1 MVRRRNVSDEE
12 LLNVANQCF
21 IEHGPG
27 VSTTVIADEAGVSQ
41 ATLFKRFGTKQELMM
56 AALAPKIAPAL
67 LAQITAGPLD
77 GPIYDQLLELGLTM
91 NGLFDQML
99 PRVMMLWASG
109 TDPKEFFP
117 DPELAPPVLARK
129 ALARFFA
136 TAQSE
141 GRMGGGDPEALA
153 MGFIGGIKEL
163 TFQKHMLRQVETL
176 VDAEVYVRTFVDAV
190 WSGCAPK
197 VAP

>member
-1 MVRRRNVSDEE
+1 MVRRRNVTDEE
-12 LLNVANQCF
+12 LLRVASECF

-67 LAQITAGPLD
+67 LTKIGDGPQD
-77 GPIYDQLLELGLTM
+77 GPIYDQLLALGLKM
-91 NGLFDQML
+91 NELFDRML
-99 PRVMMLWASG
+99 PCVMLLWASG

-117 DPELAPPVLARK
+117 DPDLAPPVLARR
-129 ALARFFA
+129 ALARFIA
-136 TAQSE
+136 QAQSE

-153 MGFIGGIKEL
+153 MGFIGSIKEL
-163 TFQKHMLRQVETL
+163 TFQKHMLRQVETS
-176 VDAEVYVRTFVDAV
+176 VNAEVYVRTAVDAI

-197 VAP
+197 VTP